1 MVNSGDCIVPM
12 GQSWSLK
19 LLTRPVLEKP
29 VTGLWPSSAPVAG
42 AVPKGPFFQLPG
54 SLLTVHPLKVP
65 SSEPTVLS
73 EVKVVPSKSPTKY
86 WPPDPPPT
94 APGLMLTTMT
104 HLMLFGSPSTA
115 MGNRSGHSHW
125 PPLALADPN
134 VLSCVQV

>member
-19 LLTRPVLEKP
+19 LLIRPVPEKP

-42 AVPKGPFFQLPG
+42 ASPKGPFFQLPG
-54 SLLTVHPLKVP
+54 LL
-65 SSEPTVLS
+65 
-73 EVKVVPSKSPTKY
+73 
-86 WPPDPPPT
+86 
-94 APGLMLTTMT
+94 LTTMT

-125 PPLALADPN
+125 PPVALAGPK
-134 VLSCVQV
+134 VLSGVQVFRSVDL